1 MIVKSFLVNSI
12 NWSNKLWPA
21 FNRLHKKVFPSF
33 HLIDTFSSQFS
44 FYLANRKNI
53 FNLCIHFHAL
63 NVFAQNILFDSGTI
77 IAIVDTSIKNNITI
91 AVSYIF
97 SNYRKL
103 SKKAHYVINVTTT
116 EAKLFAIRSAIN
128 KSCQVTDANKIII
141 ITDIIHATKKI
152 FDSLAHPY

>member
-1 MIVKSFLVNSI
+1 
-12 NWSNKLWPA
+12 
-21 FNRLHKKVFPSF
+21 
-33 HLIDTFSSQFS
+33 
-44 FYLANRKNI
+44 
-53 FNLCIHFHAL
+53 
-63 NVFAQNILFDSGTI
+63 LFDSGTI